1 MRAAV
6 ALLLGLLTS
15 FVVQAQP
22 REASGCST
30 DIETALRELDPKKS
44 IPGDVTDAHCKPWP
58 PSGGKVTAAVMAF
71 EQGEPPARRWVGVLA
86 LLDSKTLKPLNT
98 RRFELEEDA
107 TTRVGEHSLRLD
119 TANYAVA
126 PGVRALGLRY
136 SDSGPG
142 ASAADES
149 HSDELTLFVPDGRG
163 LRPVFGMAMERARAI
178 EGCLGSCPN
187 AVWDTASFTVA
198 IGPTGPKGWN
208 DLRVTATVVRDGN
221 VDSPNFDTTPRRH
234 QLVYRYDG
242 KGYRQLDPQFD
253 WTDFCCTIA
262 SPPR

>member
-1 MRAAV
+1 MKVIV
-6 ALLLGLLTS
+6 ALLLSLLAS
-15 FVVQAQP
+15 LPAPAQP

-30 DIETALRELDPKKS
+30 DIEAALRELNPKQPT
-44 IPGDVTDAHCKPWP
+44 PGNVADANCKPWP
-58 PSGGKVTAAVMAF
+58 PSGGKVIAAVMAF
-71 EQGEPPARRWVGVLA
+71 EQGEAPERRWVGVLA
-86 LLDSKTLKPLNT
+86 LLDTKTLKPLNS
-98 RRFELEEDA
+98 RRFELAEDA

-142 ASAADES
+142 PSAADES
-149 HSDELTLFVPDGRG
+149 HSDELTLFVPEGRG
-163 LRPVFGMAMERARAI
+163 LRPVFGMSMERARAV

-198 IGPTGPKGWN
+198 IGPPGPKGWN
-208 DLRVTATVVRDGN
+208 DLRVTATVTRDGN
-221 VDSPNFDTTPRRH
+221 VQTPNFDTTPRRYH
-234 QLVYRYDG
+234 LVYRYDG
-242 KGYRQLDPQFD
+242 TGYRQEASQLD

-262 SPPR
+262 SMPR